1 MKDKTTPAVV
11 RMDVT
16 HYDEVIGLM
25 NEVFT
30 RKNGR
35 PMDFAYELP
44 NMCVRDDAHMRKHFG
59 ILADGR
65 LVAALGV
72 YPLPAR
78 IGGEELLFCTVG
90 NVVTHPD
97 YEGRGYMSALLARA
111 MEEVAALG
119 VDVARLG
126 GLRPRYNRY
135 GFEMAGA
142 SYTFTLTEKHL
153 RAYLSGRGDGVS
165 VAPIDGCDR
174 AAVDFCTELYN
185 ASPIAVTRTEQTAWR
200 TMTAWRAKPF
210 LAVRDGRPI
219 GYLCVFPDGSVAEQ
233 GGVNTD
239 ALVDTL
245 CAYARTADA
254 PLTFSLPPYRVEAI
268 RVFYRACASVNM
280 SSPSHFFVRN
290 FEKLAHALMRVK
302 ASMAPLPQGELL
314 LGIEGYGTL
323 RLFSDGDAFGCERTE
338 RTPTLTLD
346 RLTAT
351 RYLFGPLAPQLT
363 ADADA
368 FAAAL
373 LPLPLG
379 WCGQD
384 RV

>member
-1 MKDKTTPAVV
+1 MNGIAKPCVV
-11 RMDVT
+11 RMDASR
-16 HYDEVIGLM
+16 YDDVIGLM

-35 PMDFAYELP
+35 PMDFEYELP
-44 NMCVRDDAHMRKHFG
+44 NMCVRDDAHMGKHLG
-59 ILADGR
+59 ILEDGR

-72 YPLPAR
+72 YPLPAV
-78 IGGEELLFCTVG
+78 IGGEPLLFCTVG

-97 YEGRGYMSALLARA
+97 CEGRGYMSALLDRA
-111 MEEVAALG
+111 MEEVNALG

-126 GLRPRYNRY
+126 GLRTRYNRY
-135 GFEMAGA
+135 GFEMAGT
-142 SYTFTLTEKHL
+142 SYTFTLGEKHL
-153 RAYLSGRGDGVS
+153 RTYLSGRGEDVTVTPLDREDGEG
-165 VAPIDGCDR
+165 VA
-174 AAVDFCTELYN
+174 FCTALYN
-185 ASPIAVTRTEQTAWR
+185 ASAIAVTRTEETAWR
-200 TMTAWRAKPF
+200 TMTAWRATPHVAK
-210 LAVRDGRPI
+210 RDGKPI

-233 GGVNTD
+233 GGVDTD

-245 CAYARTADA
+245 CAYAHTTGT
-254 PLTFSLPPYRVEAI
+254 PLTFSLSPHQTDALCI
-268 RVFYRACASVNM
+268 FSRACASV
-280 SSPSHFFVRN
+280 SATSPSHFFVRS
-290 FEKLAHALMRVK
+290 FDKLANALMRVK
-302 ASMAPLPQGELL
+302 AAAGPLPQGELI

-323 RLFSDGDAFGCERTE
+323 RLFSHGDAFGCERTE

-351 RYLFGPLAPQLT
+351 RYLFGPLPPQLT